1 MIPIMMAHLLP
12 TEAMENCSGFFYCFA
27 SWASQV
33 TGGLFWGF
41 AIMTFAVV
49 IFMASARYGSGR
61 AFGFAS
67 FILLIGGVWLSILKL
82 IAWWLGSTFIIIGV
96 IGLAGLVLS
105 EK

>member
-1 MIPIMMAHLLP
+1 MAFALP
-12 TEAMENCSGFFYCFA
+12 NDVMTGCDGFVYCFA
-27 SWASQV
+27 SWASTV
-33 TGGLFWGF
+33 TNGLFWGL
-41 AIMTFAVV
+41 ALISFAVV
-49 IFMASARYGSGR
+49 IFLASSRYGGGR

-67 FILLIGGVWLSILKL
+67 FVLLIGGVWLSIMKL